1 MDRLQEFLEEDL
13 GSGDITTEL
22 IVPDRIGKAIIRC
35 EAAAILAGIEEAATI
50 FEDGD
55 LDVEILS
62 EDGDEVGAGQ
72 AVMEVEGPLADI
84 LTRERT
90 ALNMLMRMSGIA
102 TMTDAAIEACQ
113 KANPDVRIAATRKT
127 TPGFRFFEKKAV
139 ILGGGD
145 PHRYGLYDHILIKD
159 NHILACGGVRKAME
173 LVQDAPFT
181 YKVEIEVESQ
191 KDAVTAAQMGAD
203 IILCDPHRAVVNGP
217 ALLYGATVTSPDVRA
232 GMALVI
238 AAACAHGESII
249 QNIYQIERGYE
260 ALSSKLE
267 GLGIA
272 ITRR

>member
-203 IILCDPHRAVVNGP
+203 IILLDNMPPAQAMQVRKAVKDI
-217 ALLYGATVTSPDVRA
+217 SPRILIEVSGNI
-232 GMALVI
+232 GMHNVADY
-238 AAACAHGESII
+238 AAAADII
-249 QNIYQIERGYE
+249 SMG
-260 ALSSKLE
+260 ALTHSPAAVHFSLH
-267 GLGIA
+267 LV
-272 ITRR
+272 